1 MKIAPLAIIG
11 IGVNLPEAES
21 FDAFKERLHSP
32 APAATLMRFRGLTSE
47 SYGKQFGKLDVN
59 YKKFAIPPIYR
70 RSISSETYLIMQAV
84 EDALSQIDQT
94 HWDKEKV
101 DVFCGTCMGFDA
113 TYSNETKV
121 EAVRHAAQWVKQKHP
136 DEMAHYLKGFK
147 QQIANHFGANS
158 HDRVGEMASSIPA
171 RVASYLK
178 VQGKC
183 QTIEA
188 MDATGVELL
197 QLAADTLNHD
207 DSDVIILTSAQR
219 YNLGF
224 VAELLTQK
232 GIDTKTPDH
241 GLGEGAICLVVKRL
255 ADAQKDGDTIH
266 AVVEHIDTHPQQ
278 TKAPLAYRNFS
289 VTARYEPVLD
299 TRPNH
304 GALASNGQEPTA
316 SSYHFLGREN
326 FGYNFAN
333 QTFLGVITA
342 CVKHLKSHVSVVGQS
357 VNGTSWQLAL
367 RNENTLSEAETINA
381 RMAIDKASN
390 EAIAIVGYSPLLG
403 SCFSKESVWSLLSQ
417 GRDLIQP
424 LLSSTL
430 DQAAF
435 YESGTA
441 GKLTTYN
448 NCGASIGDLNA
459 EIAELPFKIMPAKY
473 DQLDML
479 HKAALIAANQALE
492 GVNIPEKNAVIMASN
507 LSLKNE
513 RAKAAQH
520 LQSEI
525 QSVLPTFTPTSP
537 TPNNPHTFDGMV
549 ASAAS
554 YNVGAFFGLN
564 AQCYNVEAACASSL
578 AALHNSVRAL
588 QSGRVDMV
596 VTGGFEFPANERDL
610 VLCSAQMMLSQT
622 KISPF
627 SATADGFSTGDGG
640 GLFVLKRL
648 SDAEK
653 SGDNIVGVIDNISG
667 SCDARSMTA
676 PDPEG
681 QAIAIRKTLAA
692 STVSPEHIQFIEAHG
707 TGTTLGDAAEIKS
720 LALGYADRDSTQ
732 PLFVGSVKSNVGHC
746 FAGSGSASLTKVL
759 LAFEHKRIPETILR
773 GEPNTELD
781 IESIPAEINFS
792 AVEWP
797 SDQPLAAISSFG
809 TGGINYH
816 MILHSYNAS

>member
-11 IGVNLPEAES
+11 IGVNLPEAKS
-21 FDAFKERLHSP
+21 FDAFKDRVAAP
-32 APAATLMRFRGLTSE
+32 APAATPMTFRGVTST
-47 SYGKQFGKLDVN
+47 SYGKQFGPLEVN

-84 EDALSQIDQT
+84 EDALT
-94 HWDKEKV
+94 TVNREHWDTDKV

-113 TYSNETKV
+113 TYNNETKV
-121 EAVRHAAQWVKQKHP
+121 EAVRHAAAWVKQKHP
-136 DEMAHYLKGFK
+136 NEMSHYLSGFK

-171 RVASYLK
+171 RVSSYLG

-207 DSDVIILTSAQR
+207 DSEVIILTSAQR

-224 VAELLTQK
+224 VSELLAQK
-232 GIDTKTPDH
+232 GIDTTQPAH
-241 GLGEGAICLVVKRL
+241 GLGEGAICLIVKRL
-255 ADAQKDGDTIH
+255 ADAQRDNDTIH
-266 AVVEHIDTHPQQ
+266 AVVENINSQNQQ
-278 TKAPLAYRNFS
+278 SKAPLAYRNFS
-289 VTARYEPVLD
+289 ITAQHDHVLD

-304 GALASNGQEPTA
+304 SDLKSNNPEHSQ
-316 SSYHFLGREN
+316 YRFLGEAG

-333 QTFLGVITA
+333 QTFLGIATA
-342 CVKHLKSHVSVVGQS
+342 CVTHLDKHVSVVGHS
-357 VNGTSWQLAL
+357 INGMSWHIAL
-367 RNENTLSEAETINA
+367 SNPQAISESEQISARSIIN
-381 RMAIDKASN
+381 KASN

-403 SCFSKESVWSLLSQ
+403 SCFNKDSAWSLLSQ
-417 GRDLIQP
+417 GRDLLQP
-424 LLSSTL
+424 LLNSTL
-430 DQAAF
+430 NHDAF
-435 YESGTA
+435 YEGGTA

-448 NCGASIGDLNA
+448 NCGTSLGDLEA
-459 EIAELPFKIMPAKY
+459 EVAELPFKIMPAKY
-473 DQLDML
+473 QQMDAL
-479 HKAALIAANQALE
+479 HKASLIAANQALD
-492 GVNIPEKNAVIMASN
+492 GIKIPEKNAVIMASN
-507 LSLKNE
+507 LSLKTE
-513 RAKAAQH
+513 RALAAQH
-520 LQSEI
+520 LQAEI
-525 QSVLPTFTPTSP
+525 QSVLPTYTPSTPSP
-537 TPNNPHTFDGMV
+537 LTPHTFDGMV

-554 YNVGAFFGLN
+554 YNIGAYFGLN

-588 QSGRVDMV
+588 QSRRVDMV
-596 VTGGFEFPANERDL
+596 VTGGFEFPTNERDL
-610 VLCSAQMMLSQT
+610 VLCSAQMMLSQS
-622 KISPF
+622 KIAPF
-627 SATADGFSTGDGG
+627 SANADGFSTGDGG

-653 SGDNIVGVIDNISG
+653 AGDTIVGVIDSVSG

-692 STVSPEHIQFIEAHG
+692 STISPEHVQFIEAHG
-707 TGTTLGDAAEIKS
+707 TGTTLGDASEVKS
-720 LALGYADRDSTQ
+720 IALGYADRDNTQ
-732 PLFVGSVKSNVGHC
+732 PLYIGSIKSNIGHC

-759 LAFEHKRIPETILR
+759 LSFEHQQIPATILR
-773 GEPNTELD
+773 GEPNTNLN

-797 SDQPLAAISSFG
+797 SSHPLAAINSFG

-816 MILHSYNAS
+816 MILHAYH